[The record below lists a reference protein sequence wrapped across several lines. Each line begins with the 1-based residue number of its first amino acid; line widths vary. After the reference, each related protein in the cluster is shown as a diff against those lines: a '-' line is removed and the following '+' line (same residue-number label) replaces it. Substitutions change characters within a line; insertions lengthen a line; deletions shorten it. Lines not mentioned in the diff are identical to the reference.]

1 MTEWLTLS
9 LSPRINTLKPGHK
22 RSPVLFERKK
32 LNPIYQ
38 IHLSISHFCPSL
50 FTERIKS
57 INGNKNNKKW
67 PWPFSGASPFTL
79 REFYQIIL
87 TFFFLKKK
95 KLFLCK
101 ERPDRCVST
110 QGKHRAVIK
119 IAAYQHDLL
128 VGVVIKP
135 EINSDS
141 DNERLLQIFYPHVI
155 ISTKRFSGLAD
166 FLL

>member
-1 MTEWLTLS
+1 MTFFW
-9 LSPRINTLKPGHK
+9 
-22 RSPVLFERKK
+22 
-32 LNPIYQ
+32 
-38 IHLSISHFCPSL
+38 SISFYSS
-50 FTERIKS
+50 RIISENFK
-57 INGNKNNKKW
+57 
-67 PWPFSGASPFTL
+67 
-79 REFYQIIL
+79 II
-87 TFFFLKKK
+87 FLKKKK